1 MYDPYAVAMAL
12 RLRVEKIIYNQL
24 KDQPQKNAFISEK
37 TTKNKFKFAEDN
49 AIIIP
54 DILYLVNAIHNEA
67 DHLKYDATTVYFEKS
82 MVYKL
87 QNNIIKGIIKQIF
100 EWENKILTTQVID

>member
-1 MYDPYAVAMAL
+1 
-12 RLRVEKIIYNQL
+12 
-24 KDQPQKNAFISEK
+24 
-37 TTKNKFKFAEDN
+37 
-49 AIIIP
+49 
-54 DILYLVNAIHNEA
+54 
-67 DHLKYDATTVYFEKS
+67 